1 MFKTPAQL
9 SRAEIEQVSADRHRR
24 ENKIYPMRN
33 HEPISWTSHA
43 VSHVGTVRKVNEDAC
58 LNRPAR
64 GFWAVADG
72 MGGHAA
78 GDVASRQIVE
88 ALDRLPAE
96 GSLATLAGA
105 IEECLRTVNRDLVR
119 LAEESEKHTI
129 GSTVA
134 ALLVRGR
141 HALCVWAGDSRVYR
155 LRKGRF
161 EQLTQDHAMVE
172 DMVEAG
178 LISRAEAENHPQANR
193 ITRAV
198 GAMDELFVDMDIHEL
213 QPGDRFL
220 LCSDGLYKDASEP
233 ELAKILR
240 GKGDTAKAA
249 VDLALEHSARD
260 NVTVVTINIEK
271 G

>member
-1 MFKTPAQL
+1 MSTDP
-9 SRAEIEQVSADRHRR
+9 V
-24 ENKIYPMRN
+24 
-33 HEPISWTSHA
+33 SWTSHA

-58 LNRPAR
+58 LSRPGR
-64 GFWAVADG
+64 GVWVVADG
-72 MGGHAA
+72 MGGHSA

-88 ALDRLPAE
+88 AIEQVPAQS
-96 GSLATLAGA
+96 GLAALATALEIA
-105 IEECLRTVNRDLVR
+105 LRQVNADLIR
-119 LAEESEKHTI
+119 LAHDSDKHTI
-129 GSTVA
+129 GSTVVVL
-134 ALLVRGR
+134 ALHGR
-141 HALCVWAGDSRVYR
+141 HALLVWAGDSRIYR
-155 LRKGRF
+155 MRKGRF

-193 ITRAV
+193 ITRAI
-198 GAMDELFVDMDIHEL
+198 GAMEELYLDMDIHEV

-233 ELAKILR
+233 ALARILK

-249 VDLALEHSARD
+249 VDLALENNARD
-260 NVTVVTINIEK
+260 NVTVVTVNIEK

>member
-1 MFKTPAQL
+1 MPTRDPL
-9 SRAEIEQVSADRHRR
+9 
-24 ENKIYPMRN
+24 
-33 HEPISWTSHA
+33 SWTSHA

-88 ALDRLPAE
+88 ALDKLPGDGAL
-96 GSLATLAGA
+96 SALAAAMEDG
-105 IEECLRTVNRDLVR
+105 LRAVNEDLVR

-134 ALLVRGR
+134 ALVIRGR
-141 HALCVWAGDSRVYR
+141 HALCVWAGDSRIYR
-155 LRKGRF
+155 MRKGRL

-178 LISRAEAENHPQANR
+178 LISRDEAENHPQANR

-213 QPGDRFL
+213 QPSDRFL
-220 LCSDGLYKDASEP
+220 LCSDGLYKDVSEA
-233 ELAKILR
+233 ELAKILKR
-240 GKGDTAKAA
+240 KGDTAKAA
-249 VDLALEHSARD
+249 VDLALEHNARD

>member
-1 MFKTPAQL
+1 MST
-9 SRAEIEQVSADRHRR
+9 H
-24 ENKIYPMRN
+24 YPV
-33 HEPISWTSHA
+33 SWTSYA
-43 VSHVGTVRKVNEDAC
+43 VSHVGTVRKINEDAC

-64 GFWAVADG
+64 GIWAVADG
-72 MGGHAA
+72 MGGHSA

-88 ALDRLPAE
+88 ALDRIPAE
-96 GSLATLAGA
+96 GRLSMFAAA
-105 IEECLRTVNRDLVR
+105 VEDALREVNTNLIR
-119 LAEESEKHTI
+119 LAEESDKHTI

-134 ALLVRGR
+134 VLLIRGR
-141 HALCVWAGDSRVYR
+141 HAICVWAGDSRIYR
-155 LRKGRF
+155 MRKGRM

-178 LISRAEAENHPQANR
+178 LISRVEAENHPQANR

-220 LCSDGLYKDASEP
+220 LCSDGLYKDASEND
-233 ELAKILR
+233 LAKILR
-240 GKGDTAKAA
+240 RKGDTAKAA
-249 VDLALEHSARD
+249 VDLALQHNARD
-260 NVTVVTINIEK
+260 NVSVITVNIEK